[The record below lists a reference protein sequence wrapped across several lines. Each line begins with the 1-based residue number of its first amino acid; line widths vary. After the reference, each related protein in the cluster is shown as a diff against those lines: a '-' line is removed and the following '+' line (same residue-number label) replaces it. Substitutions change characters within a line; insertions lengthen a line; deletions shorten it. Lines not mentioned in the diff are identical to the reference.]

1 MEELLFE
8 NKNETFLVHHRRAKS
23 HSMASSHFH
32 GTYEV
37 FYLMSGKRRFFIKD
51 RTVVI
56 DEGDV
61 IVIAPN
67 VLHRTTDTETPEHE
81 RLVVNI
87 HESYLTAPDG
97 ARPDILQPLFE
108 KDYVILKHAAHDRV
122 TVGALAQRIIEET
135 RRKQPGFETY
145 AQTLSLQLLIA
156 CCRQLA
162 EAAPELPSPEPP
174 SLAHERIS
182 DIVRYI
188 NEHYMEELSL
198 HVLAEKFYVSPYYI
212 SRFFKETTGFTFV
225 EYLNNVRVKEAT
237 TLLMRTSLKAN
248 AIARRVGFGS
258 VTHFG
263 RVFKLVTGHAPLFYR
278 KSR

>member
-8 NKNETFLVHHRRAKS
+8 NGKGTFLVHHRRTKS
-23 HSMASSHFH
+23 HRMASSHFH
-32 GTYEV
+32 GTYEL

-51 RTVVI
+51 RTVVVE
-56 DEGDV
+56 EGDV

-81 RLVVNI
+81 RLVVNL
-87 HESYLTAPDG
+87 HESCLTAPDG
-97 ARPDILQPLFE
+97 SRTDILRPLFE
-108 KDYVILKHAAHDRV
+108 KDYVMLKSAAHDRV
-122 TVGALAQRIIEET
+122 TVEALAQQIVAET
-135 RRKQPGFETY
+135 RTKKPGFETY
-145 AQTLSLQLLIA
+145 AQTLALQLLIA

-162 EAAPELPSPEPP
+162 EAVPEPP
-174 SLAHERIS
+174 PESPSSMHERIS

-188 NEHYMEELSL
+188 NGHYMDELSL
-198 HVLAEKFYVSPYYI
+198 HVLAEKFYVSPYYV
-212 SRFFKETTGFTFV
+212 SRFFKEATGFTFV
-225 EYLNNVRVKEAT
+225 EYVNNVRVKEAM
-237 TLLMRTSLKAN
+237 TLLMRTSLKVK
-248 AIARRVGFGS
+248 AISRKVGFGS